1 MALRINADLQS
12 QLVNMLT
19 GTMGTCVL
27 DVYGGTQPAAGGGA
41 STNAVLVS
49 ISGIVWG
56 SAATAGTVGLVS
68 TYTGTAASSG
78 TLGTAVWARLSDAA
92 ASAFVI
98 DGACGTSSL
107 SEFVMDDEVIV
118 GGEVYTLTN
127 ADIVMPAS

>member
-19 GTMGTCVL
+19 GAMGTCVL
-27 DVYGGTQPAAGGGA
+27 DVYGGTQPATGGGA

-68 TYTGTAASSG
+68 TYAGTAASSG

-98 DGACGTSSL
+98 D
-107 SEFVMDDEVIV
+107 
-118 GGEVYTLTN
+118 
-127 ADIVMPAS
+127 